1 MGIRNPPNRTVYQIK
16 RLVLYIK
23 KQSFSLSLRKKC
35 LLYKQI
41 RKNNGQL
48 MNMSRDTDKAK
59 EAFNVLLEVC
69 NKLRALGDLW

>member
-59 EAFNVLLEVC
+59 EVLLEVC